1 MSILGA
7 VIIFFLSKHKI
18 QLIIILVY
26 LENRKVELNIF
37 MNKWYFS
44 NIYTSNCFIKFPHL
58 LLLMLVISLYKW
70 SRNWEEKIEYENEK
84 NNNDSEILSV

>member
-37 MNKWYFS
+37 MNK
-44 NIYTSNCFIKFPHL
+44 
-58 LLLMLVISLYKW
+58 
-70 SRNWEEKIEYENEK
+70 
-84 NNNDSEILSV
+84 